1 MYSNIETERVRT
13 YVVTSGASDHFSTL
27 TKIIDCKSTIISKQV
42 IYSRTKTL
50 TKNEIIAFNR
60 DLDNLLKNNEVVDTN
75 DTHENTKYL
84 ISSYQKLIDKYMPLR
99 KMSNK
104 EKKSLAKPWI
114 TRGIKKSIAVR
125 DKLLRKS
132 TKNKCAKIYD
142 EYKYYRNLITR
153 LKKNSFN
160 MYYKNKLKDNFK
172 NRKKN
177 WETINEITNHKIR
190 KKTEIKSLKGKNG
203 EEFRQPSDIANCLN
217 EHFNSI
223 GHKMADKID
232 KVTGTVE

>member
-1 MYSNIETERVRT
+1 M
-13 YVVTSGASDHFSTL
+13 
-27 TKIIDCKSTIISKQV
+27 
-42 IYSRTKTL
+42 
-50 TKNEIIAFNR
+50 
-60 DLDNLLKNNEVVDTN
+60 DNLKNNEVVDTN
-75 DTHENTKYL
+75 DTNENTKYL

-99 KMSNK
+99 KLSNK

-125 DKLLRKS
+125 KLLRKS

-160 MYYKNKLKDNFK
+160 MYYKNKLKDNFE
-172 NRKKN
+172 NRKKT

-190 KKTEIKSLKGKNG
+190 KKTEIKSLKGK
-203 EEFRQPSDIANCLN
+203 
-217 EHFNSI
+217 
-223 GHKMADKID
+223 K
-232 KVTGTVE
+232 